1 MQDAILA
8 QKYIYAWPF
17 ILQDLTKTTSLLGLV
32 TNGATTQCASIKY
45 ECVLSSPSMDKSK
58 GKKTLIPPSSNSL
71 TQNLPLLRCGLQNY
85 FLR

>member
-8 QKYIYAWPF
+8 QNYIYAWPF

-45 ECVLSSPSMDKSK
+45 ECVLSSLSMDQSKS
-58 GKKTLIPPSSNSL
+58 LIPPSSNSL

>member
-32 TNGATTQCASIKY
+32 SDGSATLCASIKY
-45 ECVLSSPSMDKSK
+45 ECVLSSLSMDQSKS
-58 GKKTLIPPSSNSL
+58 LIPPSSNSL